1 MLHKVYE
8 KDNEESIWVYVIYY
22 IVCVCVYYTYK
33 VCEKDN
39 EESIWAIKKIKLDG
53 DDDMRACVLNEI
65 ELLVALRD
73 ESSIIHMKDYEVR
86 ARTHTHTLCAC
97 VSVCLSL
104 SVSHILYKHTH
115 SHTHTHRWGRIMCT
129 W

>member
-1 MLHKVYE
+1 VYE
-8 KDNEESIWVYVIYY
+8 KDDEESIWVYIFYY
-22 IVCVCVYYTYK
+22 ITLYYIIYIYIYITYK

-73 ESSIIHMKDYEVR
+73 ESSIIHMKDYEVC
-86 ARTHTHTLCAC
+86 AHTQTPLCIVCVCVCVFDTHTHY
-97 VSVCLSL
+97 
-104 SVSHILYKHTH
+104 IQ
-115 SHTHTHRWGRIMCT
+115 THTQT
-129 W
+129 